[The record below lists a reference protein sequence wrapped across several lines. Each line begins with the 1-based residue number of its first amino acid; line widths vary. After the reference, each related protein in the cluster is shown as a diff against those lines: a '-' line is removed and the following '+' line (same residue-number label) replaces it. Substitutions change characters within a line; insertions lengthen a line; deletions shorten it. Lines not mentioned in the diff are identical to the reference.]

1 MENGD
6 ARLQIFPP
14 SFFLSFFDITCVLAV
29 FDNFK
34 KKKGKKR
41 GGGGG
46 GGRTRVQ
53 LCPMRT
59 LCSVRVQC
67 GHNKQNAMSIL
78 SSLYA
83 KEQ

>member
-14 SFFLSFFDITCVLAV
+14 SFFLSFFDIPCVLAI

-34 KKKGKKR
+34 KKKGKKKE

-46 GGRTRVQ
+46 
-53 LCPMRT
+53 
-59 LCSVRVQC
+59 
-67 GHNKQNAMSIL
+67 
-78 SSLYA
+78 
-83 KEQ
+83 

>member
-29 FDNFK
+29 FDK
-34 KKKGKKR
+34 KEKREKKR
-41 GGGGG
+41 WGGG

-67 GHNKQNAMSIL
+67 GHNKQNAVSVL
-78 SSLYA
+78 SRLYA

>member
-6 ARLQIFPP
+6 ARLQIPPSP

-41 GGGGG
+41 GWG

-67 GHNKQNAMSIL
+67 GHNKQNAMSVL

>member
-14 SFFLSFFDITCVLAV
+14 SFFLSFFDITCVLAI

-34 KKKGKKR
+34 KKKGKKKR
-41 GGGGG
+41 LGGA
-46 GGRTRVQ
+46 GRTRVQ

-67 GHNKQNAMSIL
+67 GHNKQNAVSVL
-78 SSLYA
+78 SRLYV

>member
-41 GGGGG
+41 GGVGGG
-46 GGRTRVQ
+46 GG
-53 LCPMRT
+53 
-59 LCSVRVQC
+59 
-67 GHNKQNAMSIL
+67 
-78 SSLYA
+78 
-83 KEQ
+83 